1 MRESN
6 RATMTAGARGLT
18 AMSQLDNLDHPDKVE
33 RAAPLDIIPTH
44 YLFSCVDMAFAESAR
59 HRFFFARPTPP
70 ASAA

>member
-1 MRESN
+1 
-6 RATMTAGARGLT
+6 
-18 AMSQLDNLDHPDKVE
+18 MSQLDNLDHPDKVE